1 MPAVNIN
8 HVSVSTRDL
17 ETSIRFYEEVFG
29 FERIATPNFGYPV
42 QWLGLPGRQQL
53 HLVTRIDQ
61 PQRHQHFAL
70 TVDDFDRVY
79 QLAAERGILDEEVFG
94 SAVNELP
101 NGEAQMYL
109 RDPFGNLI
117 EVDGSEVSALSPETR
132 AVMRKLADR
141 FPQDAENLRGVLYLT
156 PGGNG

>member
-8 HVSVSTRDL
+8 HVSLSTGDL
-17 ETSIRFYEEVFG
+17 ETSTRFYEEVFG

-42 QWLGLPGRQQL
+42 QWLGLSGRQQL

-79 QLAAERGILDEEVFG
+79 KLAAERGILDGEVFG

-117 EVDGSEVSALSPETR
+117 EVDAPDTSALNAETR
-132 AVMRKLADR
+132 GAMRKLADR
-141 FPQDAENLRGVLYLT
+141 FPQDAENLRGALYLA
-156 PGGNG
+156 PKGSD